1 MLPAVACE
9 VRRSQ
14 PPSVPSAVP
23 VSTSSGPASA
33 AAASP
38 AGAGAT
44 LWVVAHTH
52 WDREWYHPAARF
64 RQRLVALVDALLA
77 APPEARRPF
86 LLDGQAI
93 ILDDYLAVRPEARDA
108 LADRLTDGT
117 IEAGPWYVLGDL
129 LIPGGEAIVRNLEAG
144 RRTLSR
150 FGASPLPVAWCPDAF
165 GHPDALPT
173 IAAGFGLPIV
183 VAWRGVGGD
192 GTLAAD
198 LLRWRSAAGDEV
210 LLHQL
215 PPDGYEFGSALPAE
229 REAGAARWRRIRD
242 LLRPR
247 SSTGHMLLTVGADH
261 HAAPADLDTALT
273 HLAEAAG
280 RDGVSLR
287 RAGAVGWA
295 AALLAQAT
303 SDAARHA
310 VPIVHGEQRDSY
322 GVAWTLQGTFAT
334 RAPSKRRNAR
344 LERAL
349 VHDVEPWLALAWLH
363 AAPPCHEVAADGR
376 ITLAQAPALLAHA
389 WTTLLRTHPHDTL
402 CGCASDAVALD
413 MAARQRAVAA
423 QVTGLRAALLEAA
436 VGHDPVAARARRP
449 SSHPPVVVRNRAG
462 YARHGIAE
470 LRLLETVLDVPVGP
484 GSAAVA
490 MVAAPPE
497 PVPAVLADRPAQ
509 PLRARLAHHRRESPQ
524 HYPDDDLVRA
534 RNVVAWL
541 PTVPAHGVRV
551 VGVSDVD
558 GEAVA
563 PPHPVT
569 LVREGTAF
577 RLDNGRLQVT
587 ASPDG
592 VSVVRGGVTVHDAV
606 RIESTTDAGDS
617 YTPSLRGA
625 PSWLRPVRVR
635 AIDHGPL
642 RATVRLRWRLDPD
655 EAEAIPSDVAST
667 ASIAGVGR
675 RPRRRIH
682 RGAVTVDVNV
692 VLDAGA
698 EHLRLDLRI
707 VNRRRDHRLRI
718 HLGTGVRASRVLAD
732 AAFGPVWRDVVRDVA
747 PSHPMEQRLATM
759 PLHRWLAAFDGVRGA
774 TVVSD
779 GLAEAEP
786 LDGGIAVTLLRAI
799 GELSR
804 RDLPERPGHAGW
816 PVALPGA
823 QGLGVH
829 RARFGLLLH
838 GGPDADTL
846 DEIER
851 TVDAVLLPLVGST
864 WRDLESPVGTLAG
877 VALEGRGLR
886 ASSVTAALTRP
897 GLRLRAVNLTEA
909 PASGRWILPDEGP
922 WESVR
927 CRLDETPTGAVVH
940 HGRVLA
946 FTAAVRE
953 TVTHCVRRAVR

>member
-1 MLPAVACE
+1 MLAVACV
-9 VRRSQ
+9 VRDSQ
-14 PPSVPSAVP
+14 PAFAPADLQEVTA
-23 VSTSSGPASA
+23 ASA
-33 AAASP
+33 DPVDAAP
-38 AGAGAT
+38 DAGADAT

-77 APPEARRPF
+77 APPEVRRPF
-86 LLDGQAI
+86 FLDGQAI

-108 LADRLTDGT
+108 LASRLADGT
-117 IEAGPWYVLGDL
+117 LEAGPWYVLGDL

-144 RRTLSR
+144 RRTLAR
-150 FGASPLPVAWCPDAF
+150 LGVRPPPVAWNPDAF
-165 GHPDALPT
+165 GHPDAMPT
-173 IAAGFGLPIV
+173 IATGFGLP
-183 VAWRGVGGD
+183 VAVGWRGIGGD
-192 GTLAAD
+192 GSRPSD
-198 LLRWRSAAGDEV
+198 LYCWRSAAGDEV

-229 REAGAARWRRIRD
+229 PDAGAARWRRIRAV
-242 LLRPR
+242 LRPR
-247 SSTGHMLLTVGADH
+247 STTGHMLLTVGADH

-273 HLAEAAG
+273 HLTEAAG

-287 RAGAVGWA
+287 RAGAAAWA
-295 AALLAQAT
+295 AALLAHVA
-303 SDAARHA
+303 SDAVRD
-310 VPIVHGEQRDSY
+310 PIPILQGEQRDSY
-322 GVAWTLQGTFAT
+322 GIAWTLQGTLGT
-334 RAPSKRRNAR
+334 RADLKRRNAR

-363 AAPPCHEVAADGR
+363 AAPQLHDVAADGR

-423 QVTGLRAALLEAA
+423 QVTGLRTALLEAA
-436 VGHDPVAARARRP
+436 LGHDPVAARARRP
-449 SSHPPVVVRNRAG
+449 GSHPPVVVRNRSG
-462 YARHGIAE
+462 YPRHGIAE

-490 MVAAPPE
+490 LVAAPPE
-497 PVPAVLADRPAQ
+497 PVPAVLAGPPVQ
-509 PLRARLAHHRRESPQ
+509 PLRERLAHHRRESPQ

-534 RNVVAWL
+534 RDVVAWL
-541 PTVPAHGVRV
+541 PPVPAHGVRV
-551 VGVSDVD
+551 VGVSDTD

-569 LVREGTAF
+569 LVRDGTAI
-577 RLDNGRLQVT
+577 RLDNGRVQVT

-592 VSVVRGGVTVHDAV
+592 LSVARGDVTVPDAV

-642 RATVRLRWRLDPD
+642 RATVQLRWRLDPD

-667 ASIAGVGR
+667 ASIAGGGR
-675 RPRRRIH
+675 RPRRRIR

-698 EHLRLDLRI
+698 DHLRFDVRV
-707 VNRRRDHRLRI
+707 VNRRRDHRLRV

-732 AAFGPVWRDVVRDVA
+732 AAFGPVWRDAVRDVV

-759 PLHRWLAAFDGVRGA
+759 PLHRWLAAFDGARGA

-779 GLAEAEP
+779 GLAEVEP

-816 PVALPGA
+816 PLAIPGA

-829 RARFGLLLH
+829 RARLGLLLH

-846 DEIER
+846 DAIER
-851 TVDAVLLPLVGST
+851 TADAVLLPLVGST

-877 VALEGRGLR
+877 VVLEGRGLR
-886 ASSVTAALTRP
+886 ASSVTAAITRP

-909 PASGRWILPDEGP
+909 PVAARWILPDDGP

-927 CRLDETPTGAVVH
+927 CRLDETPTGAVAL
-940 HGRVLA
+940 HGRALA
-946 FTAAVRE
+946 FTAAARE
-953 TVTHCVRRAVR
+953 TVTHCVRRAAR